1 MGGLSPVILG
11 TIGFFCHHVAGP
23 CAQGH
28 LMTIAIKTFTGLSHG
43 VSLQLLC
50 LMSRTLVLQGLLVAG
65 TQIFNWRP
73 SFDEWL
79 DC

>member
-1 MGGLSPVILG
+1 
-11 TIGFFCHHVAGP
+11 
-23 CAQGH
+23 
-28 LMTIAIKTFTGLSHG
+28 MTIAIKTFTGLSHG
-43 VSLQLLC
+43 VSLQLLY

-65 TQIFNWRP
+65 THIFYWRP